1 MRVNV
6 QLLGHIVRYSPTGR
20 ETFLLEVEL
29 GATLAG
35 LLAAIG
41 FPAEEEKV
49 VLVNGR
55 QAKDSAVLAEGDEVF
70 IFVPAAGG

>member
-1 MRVNV
+1 MRVTV

-20 ETFLLEVEL
+20 EIFPLEVEPA
-29 GATLAG
+29 ATLAG
-35 LLAAIG
+35 LLSAIG
-41 FPAEEEKV
+41 FPSEEEKV